1 MLFRSNFIAN
11 TTQVTISGIPL
22 SANGTTGTSGQVLT
36 SNGSTGAPYWTTASG
51 GGATASD
58 DDTTDGDRY
67 ILFANQTS
75 GSITTAYVSS
85 TKLTYN
91 PSTGGLTAT
100 LFTSSSDR
108 RLKEN
113 IEIISDPLVKIKQI
127 NGITFNYKD
136 NKHQGAGVIAQDVEK
151 VLPQLVSSDQDGF
164 KSVLYDGLIGL
175 LIEAIKDQQK
185 QIDILSNEIENLK
198 K

>member
-1 MLFRSNFIAN
+1 MCS
-11 TTQVTISGIPL
+11 SD
-22 SANGTTGTSGQVLT
+22 LT
-36 SNGSTGAPYWTTASG
+36 YP
-51 GGATASD
+51 
-58 DDTTDGDRY
+58 
-67 ILFANQTS
+67 LFANQTS
-75 GSITTAYVSS
+75 STLSTAYVSS